1 MKKVLSITLLALFCL
16 EANAQLQKG
25 NIMIGG
31 SLSFSNNSSE
41 QDFATGFSS
50 SEATSFR
57 LSPKAGY
64 LLSDRAVIGL
74 GLGLI
79 TSMNEYTSNSSSQ
92 ETRSKGLDISPFYR
106 QYFSLSD
113 KVAFFAHGT
122 ATLGFSKSKSKS
134 QNGTDV
140 DETEGNGT
148 SYAIGIAPGVNYF
161 LNEKWALEAS
171 LGGLGY
177 SAGNSD
183 TSGTFGSDIKSRGF
197 NFNFGIDSFSFGL
210 KYFISHK

>member
-1 MKKVLSITLLALFCL
+1 MKKVLSLTLLALLCL
-16 EANAQLQKG
+16 EVNAQLQKG

-31 SLSFSNNSSE
+31 SLSFSNNSSD
-41 QDFATGFSS
+41 QDFINGFSS

-74 GLGLI
+74 GLSLI
-79 TSMNEYTSNSSSQ
+79 TSVTEYTSNSSAQ
-92 ETRSKGLDISPFYR
+92 ETRNKGLDISPFYR
-106 QYFSLSD
+106 QYFSLGD
-113 KVAFFAHGT
+113 KVAFFAHGM

-134 QNGTDV
+134 QNGTDSE
-140 DETEGNGT
+140 ETEGNGR
-148 SYAIGIAPGVNYF
+148 SYTIGIVPGVNYF

-171 LGGLGY
+171 LGTLSY

-183 TSGTFGSDIKSRGF
+183 TSGTFGPDVESRGF